1 MEPTV
6 FVLLTLFGLLFG
18 ALACKFI
25 RNLTSFFYANSAMR
39 ASRVQRHML
48 LLREYPCVLLTV
60 CPKFFTDYLY
70 SKTLEMQAAGK
81 FKMNKKQKRKDK
93 SPGTIFD

>member
-25 RNLTSFFYANSAMR
+25 LNSPPVFYGNPAIR
-39 ASRVQRHML
+39 ASRVQRHL
-48 LLREYPCVLLTV
+48 LCSVNTPVILIVSQN
-60 CPKFFTDYLY
+60 FFIDYLY
-70 SKTLEMQAAGK
+70 TKTLEMQAAGK

>member
-6 FVLLTLFGLLFG
+6 FVLLTLFSLLFG
-18 ALACKFI
+18 ALACKLLLDLPALFYFNPTI
-25 RNLTSFFYANSAMR
+25 RAP
-39 ASRVQRHML
+39 RVQKHL
-48 LLREYPCVLLTV
+48 LLLSEYPRMMLTV
-60 CPKFFTDYLY
+60 CPKIFTDYLY
-70 SKTLEMQAAGK
+70 SKTSEMQAAGK